1 MKQLIAILLATMLLA
16 VCLTA
21 CGRRDNYG
29 QDDNAT
35 NNQTTDTNQTT
46 PGSDAILGNDT
57 SGSVEERPNESVNNA
72 ASDGEI
78 GVSYEQMLRNGHVHD
93 TDGLLKDGENST
105 SNLMGDAENAARD
118 LARSAKNGVESLM
131 R

>member
-1 MKQLIAILLATMLLA
+1 MLWVSYFICLQGGSLMKQLIAILLATMLLA

-35 NNQTTDTNQTT
+35 NNQTNDTNQTT

-57 SGSVEERPNESVNNA
+57 NGSVEERPHESANNA
-72 ASDGEI
+72 ASD
-78 GVSYEQMLRNGHVHD
+78 
-93 TDGLLKDGENST
+93 
-105 SNLMGDAENAARD
+105 
-118 LARSAKNGVESLM
+118 
-131 R
+131 

>member
-35 NNQTTDTNQTT
+35 NNQTNDTN
-46 PGSDAILGNDT
+46 
-57 SGSVEERPNESVNNA
+57 GSVEERPNESVNNA

-78 GVSYEQMLRNGHVHD
+78 GVSYEQMLRNGRVRD
-93 TDGLLKDGENST
+93 SDGLLRDGENAVR
-105 SNLMGDAENAARD
+105 DAGRSIGSAAKDLVRSGKNAVND
-118 LARSAKNGVESLM
+118 MM